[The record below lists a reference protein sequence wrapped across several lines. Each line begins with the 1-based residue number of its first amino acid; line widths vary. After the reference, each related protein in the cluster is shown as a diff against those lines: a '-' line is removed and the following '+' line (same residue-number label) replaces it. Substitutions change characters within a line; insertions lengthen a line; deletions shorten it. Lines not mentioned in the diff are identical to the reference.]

1 MFLHLETNWG
11 LKESRRE
18 PEGRALFLL
27 ELGLFIEIL
36 LLSFCYAGVYDFG
49 HQKEICL
56 PEFYLLEVG
65 ESTFKS
71 CVMYWRNSKVRLSQ
85 SSVSSSWLK
94 GTRNLGSTVLLSL
107 FRFLNLLLLHFSIQV
122 AISVLPLSQLL
133 PDYPGMFFIFFFFY
147 GYSFKKY

>member
-107 FRFLNLLLLHFSIQV
+107 FRFLNLLLFALQ
-122 AISVLPLSQLL
+122 
-133 PDYPGMFFIFFFFY
+133 YPGCYFCFTIVSTLARLSWYVLYLLFLLWLFI
-147 GYSFKKY
+147 